1 MRSLLT
7 WRSSLARRRRGGFSL
22 LELMTVVAIIALL
35 ATAAIPVFGRYI
47 RRSKAT
53 EAVMSLRRIYN
64 GAVSYFSAD
73 HSDADGEILPHTF
86 PLSTAPMPDLS
97 SLGPTPIITDTWDGH
112 PTWDAL
118 GFSVSDPHF
127 YAYQYD
133 SSGEDRG
140 AAFTASAFGDLD
152 GDQIF
157 STFVRFG
164 TVDNMAV
171 RGGQMLYVQQQT
183 E

>member
-1 MRSLLT
+1 M
-7 WRSSLARRRRGGFSL
+7 RRRTAGFSMI
-22 LELMTVVAIIALL
+22 ELMMVVAILALL
-35 ATAAIPVFGRYI
+35 AAAAMPVFGRYI

-73 HSDADGEILPHTF
+73 HADSGGELVEHTF
-86 PLSTAPMPDLS
+86 PVSTAPTPDLS
-97 SLGPTPIITDTWDGH
+97 TLGATRVITRVWDGH

-118 GFSVSDPHF
+118 GFSISDPHF

-133 SSGEDRG
+133 SSGVDNSAR
-140 AAFTASAFGDLD
+140 FTASAFGDLD
-152 GDQIF
+152 GDGLYG
-157 STFVRFG
+157 TFVRFG
-164 TVDNMAV
+164 TVDAMMV